1 MNGIEQ
7 IRYGVIPAREIEK
20 MSVVEVKNDKYEGAN
35 SVYDRAMGPHSSAEK
50 CVTCKNT
57 YFKCPGHFGHIVL
70 PSPVINPLF
79 YRPVIKFLKVICKK
93 CNRLIFTK
101 KQLEMKGIGKCS
113 KKINRILE
121 ELKNSDICFHC
132 NASQPNITLRTK
144 DNKIIFTEEGKS
156 TPVSSID
163 VHSIFS
169 KFPQSDVEIL
179 GFDSH
184 FHPVNF
190 ILTVLPVMPF
200 ASRPT
205 VIGDA
210 TTDDDI
216 TLKYISIVRCIRKL
230 KDLTEKDKIAECLE
244 TIQYSISILFCNLKK
259 KARHPTDGRPISGI
273 FDRLPGKKNLFRN
286 NLNGR
291 RIDFSARSVITPDD
305 TLKMDEIGIPRAYA
319 SKLTKP
325 ITVTAGNIRA
335 LSEIVNSDRATMVFR
350 DSKKFN
356 IGTYRHK
363 SVRMQDGDLIVRRD
377 ETSEVVSLRGGLG
390 GGMPTK
396 SAPDEVRDK
405 PIRFSRL
412 HDELYRN
419 GVRLPV
425 VQSSNQYS
433 NPSSNPSDDASA
445 LLFDMTRDY
454 ELKIGDIVE
463 RHLVDGDVVLLNRQ
477 PTLKRESMMAF
488 KVRIMDGYTIRT
500 PLCVMD
506 CFGGDYDGN
515 YVAINRRP

>member
-7 IRYGVIPAREIEK
+7 IRYGVIPAKEIVQ
-20 MSVVEVKNDKYEGAN
+20 MSVTEVLNDKYEGVN
-35 SVYDRAMGPHSSAEK
+35 SVYDRAMGPHSSSEK

-57 YFKCPGHFGHIVL
+57 YFKCPGHFGYITL

-93 CNRLIFTK
+93 CNRLIFSK

-144 DNKIIFTEEGKS
+144 DNKIMFTDEGKS

-179 GFDSH
+179 GFDSY

-205 VIGDA
+205 VIGDT
-210 TTDDDI
+210 TTDDDT

-230 KDLTEKDKIAECLE
+230 KELTDKEKIAECLDS
-244 TIQYSISILFCNLKK
+244 IQYSISILFCNLKK

-291 RIDFSARSVITPDD
+291 RVDFSARSVITPDD
-305 TLKMDEIGIPRAYA
+305 TLKMDEIGIPRSYA
-319 SKLTKP
+319 TKLTKP
-325 ITVTAGNIRA
+325 ITVTAQNIRA
-335 LSEIVNSDRATMVFR
+335 LSEIVNSDRANNVFR
-350 DSKKFN
+350 DSRPFN
-356 IGTYRHK
+356 LKIYRHK
-363 SVRMQDGDLIVRRD
+363 RVRMQDGDLIIRPD
-377 ETSEVVSLRGGLG
+377 GTSEVVVLTGGET
-390 GGMPTK
+390 P
-396 SAPDEVRDK
+396 
-405 PIRFSRL
+405 RFSRVK
-412 HDELYRN
+412 DELYRN
-419 GVRLPV
+419 GVKLPV
-425 VQSSNQYS
+425 ISSPDPYA
-433 NPSSNPSDDASA
+433 P

-463 RHLVDGDVVLLNRQ
+463 RHLIDGDVVLLNRQ

-488 KVRIMDGYTIRT
+488 KVRIMDGYTIRV
-500 PLCVMD
+500 PLCVVD
-506 CFGGDYDGN
+506 CFGADFDGVR
-515 YVAINRRP
+515 VAINRRP